1 MERMIES
8 AKVDLG
14 VVPQTLNN
22 SNVTGSYYAAKDYRR
37 ALAVLQVGALA
48 ATKTAKIE
56 VFEAQDAAGTGAQ
69 LITGAAATIAA
80 NAAVTEMTIAL
91 ASVVADEAITIN
103 GMTFTAKATLDTAPV
118 SGIFNIDGND
128 TADAV
133 QLAALIN
140 DPTYG
145 VSGVTATAN
154 SGTITLKSTVPGETL
169 LTASSAA
176 STFTIAT
183 TKAQAYVDLD
193 GLPLSAGFSH
203 IGCKITSTGN
213 GGVAALLMR
222 GNARGQITQRVG
234 ASAVV

>member
-22 SNVTGSYYAAKDYRR
+22 SNVTGSYYEAKDYRR
-37 ALAVLQVGALA
+37 ALALLQVGALA

-56 VFEAQDAAGTGAQ
+56 VFEAQDAAGAGAQ
-69 LITGAAATIAA
+69 LIAGAEATIAA
-80 NAAVTEMTIAL
+80 NTAVSEMTVAL
-91 ASVVADEAITIN
+91 ATVLAGEAITIN
-103 GMTFTAKATLDTAPV
+103 GLTFTAHATVTTAA
-118 SGIFNIDGND
+118 SREFSISGND
-128 TADAV
+128 TADAAE
-133 QLAALIN
+133 LATVLN
-140 DPTYG
+140 DTTYG
-145 VSGVTATAN
+145 VPGVTATAN
-154 SGTITLKSTVPGETL
+154 SGTITLKSTVPGETTI
-169 LTASSAA
+169 TASSVA

-193 GLPLSAGFSH
+193 GLPLSAGFTH

-222 GNARGQITQRVG
+222 GNARGSITQRVG

>member
-14 VVPQTLNN
+14 VAPQTLSN
-22 SNVTGSYYAAKDYRR
+22 SSVTGNFYEAKDYRR
-37 ALAVLQVGALA
+37 ALALLQVGALA

-80 NAAVTEMTIAL
+80 NTAVSEMTIAL
-91 ASVVADEAITIN
+91 ATVLAGEAITIN
-103 GMTFTAKATLDTAPV
+103 GMVFTAHATVTTPA
-118 SGIFNIDGND
+118 SREFSISGND
-128 TADAV
+128 TADAAE
-133 QLAALIN
+133 LATVLN
-140 DPTYG
+140 DATYG
-145 VSGVTATAN
+145 VPGITATAN
-154 SGTITLKSTVPGETL
+154 SGTITLKSTVPGETTI
-169 LTASSAA
+169 TASSAA

-222 GNARGQITQRVG
+222 GNARGPITQRVG